1 MLPKEFILAQIMFL
15 ARYRDYGEYITNLP
29 LPSSQTLFLHGGSK
43 KTCID
48 FCHLKK
54 LLRYCTS
61 EFWNGKTK
69 FLITLCSCYASL
81 FICTITLLKLL
92 MRHVDFFCLVENQ
105 IVSEIVSLENI
116 SLSHSVNQC
125 FSVHLLY
132 HILPRVSEMLS
143 LSHNS
148 ALRFL

>member
-1 MLPKEFILAQIMFL
+1 MK
-15 ARYRDYGEYITNLP
+15 
-29 LPSSQTLFLHGGSK
+29 
-43 KTCID
+43 
-48 FCHLKK
+48 
-54 LLRYCTS
+54 
-61 EFWNGKTK
+61 KTK

-92 MRHVDFFCLVENQ
+92 MRHVGFFCLVENQ

-116 SLSHSVNQC
+116 SLSHSVSQC

-132 HILPRVSEMLS
+132 HILPGVSEMLS

-148 ALRFL
+148 ALQFL